1 LREGSSAIA
10 HRKQY
15 ARSKLSNDAAMLQG
29 VDQRTG
35 PGRRFKDIVRA
46 VIADQGGS
54 DVVAEVRLQLIRRF
68 AAEACLA
75 EQLEARMAL
84 GVEIDIIEHCQL
96 AGTMSP
102 APNAAA
108 SCGESTKRAA
118 QRFIAAAAK
127 DDAKPQT
134 CEALAATAP
143 GKPSTTTRVPIGVFW

>member
-1 LREGSSAIA
+1 LREASAAIA

-54 DVVAEVRLQLIRRF
+54 GAVAEVRLQLIRRF

-84 GVEIDIIEHCQL
+84 GAEIDIVGHCQL
-96 AGTMSP
+96 AGTMS
-102 APNAAA
+102 
-108 SCGESTKRAA
+108 R
-118 QRFIAAAAK
+118 IAARIGINRTPRDVQTLENYLEAKNPEAA
-127 DDAKPQT
+127 
-134 CEALAATAP
+134 E
-143 GKPSTTTRVPIGVFW
+143 

>member
-1 LREGSSAIA
+1 
-10 HRKQY
+10 
-15 ARSKLSNDAAMLQG
+15 
-29 VDQRTG
+29 
-35 PGRRFKDIVRA
+35 
-46 VIADQGGS
+46 
-54 DVVAEVRLQLIRRF
+54 
-68 AAEACLA
+68 
-75 EQLEARMAL
+75 MAL

-118 QRFIAAAAK
+118 QVAAAK